1 MASAAH
7 LFFLA
12 SVILHLHAASAATP
26 SSELAA
32 LLKFKASL
40 TVPSTSASF
49 FASWDPAATSPCN
62 FTGVTCS
69 SGAVTAIS
77 VADLNV
83 SSSAAVPFASLCAAL
98 GSLTTLSLPS
108 NSLSGSIAGVTAC
121 AKLTELTLA
130 FNVFSGAVPD
140 LSPLTSLRVLN
151 LSQNAFSGAFPWRSL
166 SSMPGLVVLAAGDN
180 LFLDETPTFPE
191 QITKLASLTALYLSA
206 ANIAGEI
213 PPSIGN
219 LVNLTDLE
227 LADNHLTGPI
237 PASMAKLVNL
247 KSLELYNNNLTGPFP
262 PGFGKMT
269 KLQYLDASANKL
281 TGGLSEIRTLT
292 KLVSLQLFFNGFSD
306 EVPAELGEEFKDLVN
321 LSLYN
326 NNLSGELPRNLGR
339 WSEFDF
345 IDVSTN
351 QLSGPI
357 PPDMCRRGTMKKL
370 LMLEN
375 RFSGEIPLSYGG
387 CRTLTRFR
395 VSSNELSG
403 EVPAGIWAL
412 PEVEIV
418 DLAENE
424 FTGGIGDRIGEASS
438 LTNLILAK
446 NKFSGE
452 IPWSIGDAMNL
463 QKLDLSGNGFSGEI
477 PGSIGKMKNLDS
489 VNVEGNE
496 ISGAIPGSIGG
507 CFSLT
512 AVNFAGNRIAGE
524 IPPELGEMTRLN
536 SLDLSRNEMTGE
548 IPASLAELKLSYLNL
563 SENRLQGPVPAALA
577 IAAYGE
583 SFVGNPG
590 LCSAGNG
597 NGFLRRCSPRAGG
610 RREASAAVVR
620 TLITC
625 LLGGMAVLLAVLG
638 VAIFVRKRRE
648 AEAAAAMAASASGTK
663 LFGKKGSWS
672 VKSFS
677 RMRLTAFDEREIV
690 AGVRDENLIG
700 RGGSGN
706 VYRVKLGTG
715 AVVAVKHITRTTMAG
730 TTSAAAAPMLRPS
743 PSASARRCREFEAEV
758 GTLSSVRHVNVVKL
772 LCSVTSSED
781 GGNGGDGARLLVYEH
796 LPNGSLQER
805 LPELRWPERYEVA
818 VGAARG
824 LEYLHHGN
832 GDRPILHRDVKSSNI
847 LLDADFKPR
856 IADFGLAK
864 ILHDSA
870 AAATAPEA
878 YSSGSGVVAGTV
890 GYMAPEYGYTRKVT
904 EKSDVYSFGVVLLEL
919 VTGQA
924 AIVGGCE
931 EDIVEWVS
939 RRLREKA
946 VVVDGKAVTEDWEK
960 EEAAR
965 VLRVAGMCTSRT
977 PAMRPSMRNVVQ
989 MLEDA
994 AIGREYYYSA
1004 GSATSDEKMTAAVE
1018 VKVVR

>member
-83 SSSAAVPFASLCAAL
+83 SAAVPFASLCAAL

-121 AKLTELTLA
+121 AKLTELNLA

-213 PPSIGN
+213 PSSIGN
-219 LVNLTDLE
+219 LTKLTDLE
-227 LADNHLTGPI
+227 LADNHLTGSI

-247 KSLELYNNNLTGPFP
+247 RSLELYNNNLTGPLP

-269 KLQYLDASANKL
+269 KLQYFDASANKL

-292 KLVSLQLFFNGFSD
+292 KLVSLQLFFNGFSGK
-306 EVPAELGEEFKDLVN
+306 VPAELGEEFKDLVN

-339 WSEFDF
+339 WSKFDF

-357 PPDMCRRGTMKKL
+357 PPDMCRRGTMKRL

-387 CRTLTRFR
+387 CRTLKRFR

-446 NKFSGE
+446 NRFSGE

-512 AVNFAGNRIAGE
+512 AVNLAGNKLEGA

-536 SLDLSRNEMTGE
+536 SLDVSRNELAGE

-577 IAAYGE
+577 IGAYSE
-583 SFVGNPG
+583 SFLGNPG

-597 NGFLRRCSPRAGG
+597 NGFLHRCSPRAGG

-648 AEAAAAMAASASGTK
+648 AEAAAAEAAMAASASGTK

-847 LLDADFKPR
+847 LLDGQWNAR
-856 IADFGLAK
+856 VSDFGLAK
-864 ILHDSA
+864 LLCSERSYV
-870 AAATAPEA
+870 TTR
-878 YSSGSGVVAGTV
+878 VMGT
-890 GYMAPEYGYTRKVT
+890 
-904 EKSDVYSFGVVLLEL
+904 F
-919 VTGQA
+919 
-924 AIVGGCE
+924 
-931 EDIVEWVS
+931 
-939 RRLREKA
+939 
-946 VVVDGKAVTEDWEK
+946 
-960 EEAAR
+960 
-965 VLRVAGMCTSRT
+965 
-977 PAMRPSMRNVVQ
+977 
-989 MLEDA
+989 
-994 AIGREYYYSA
+994 
-1004 GSATSDEKMTAAVE
+1004 GSASIDSPQWIGSFRSLYFCIASKIQQAIA
-1018 VKVVR
+1018 